1 MLHAVNT
8 WSPGWL
14 LIQECL
20 RKTGSASWQVAEE
33 QDSCHFKKEPT
44 KSESCTAGGPTP
56 VGTRSAPASFRLGE
70 AIPQEAFVTQQV
82 YTVSSKPA
90 SATQQGPF
98 PEREREERER
108 ERERER
114 ELVCLPYLAPNLRP
128 HTWSPLETHILH
140 PTPSKVYSRLCTL
153 YSLQKCKLL
162 GSLQQLSGSRYRLKH
177 KGSLPL
183 WAAASCV
190 CEACC
195 PVQVRA
201 LCPNTP

>member
-98 PEREREERER
+98 PERERRERER

-114 ELVCLPYLAPNLRP
+114 VSLSSLLSSQPEAPHLVSSGDSHSSPYTLQGILKVVHIIQLA
-128 HTWSPLETHILH
+128 
-140 PTPSKVYSRLCTL
+140 KM
-153 YSLQKCKLL
+153 
-162 GSLQQLSGSRYRLKH
+162 
-177 KGSLPL
+177 
-183 WAAASCV
+183 
-190 CEACC
+190 
-195 PVQVRA
+195 
-201 LCPNTP
+201 